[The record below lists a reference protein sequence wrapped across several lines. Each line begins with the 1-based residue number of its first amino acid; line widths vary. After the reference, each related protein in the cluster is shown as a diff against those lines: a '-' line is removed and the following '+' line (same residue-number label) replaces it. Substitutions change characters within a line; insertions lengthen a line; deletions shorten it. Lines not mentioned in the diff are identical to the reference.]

1 MARFREGTGTAL
13 GVVFG
18 SVTIF
23 TAFAWLLA
31 FLLWIALSIYAIVET
46 FGDGRASAIAVTLI
60 IVLLVTGLVT
70 LFAVGVGFVGKRL
83 TPQKKKMEEE
93 DWTPTESA
101 SAPSGTGSPPPA
113 AS

>member
-23 TAFAWLLA
+23 TAFAWTLA

-46 FGDGRASAIAVTLI
+46 FGDGVPSAMAVTLI
-60 IVLLVTGLVT
+60 IVLLVTGLVL
-70 LFAVGVGFVGKRL
+70 LFAIGVGFVGKRL
-83 TPQKKKMEEE
+83 TPQKREKE
-93 DWTPTESA
+93 DV
-101 SAPSGTGSPPPA
+101 GF
-113 AS
+113 

>member
-46 FGDGRASAIAVTLI
+46 FGDGRPSAIAVTLI

-83 TPQKKKMEEE
+83 TPQKREEE
-93 DWTPTESA
+93 EPWTPTESA

>member
-23 TAFAWLLA
+23 TAFAWMLA

-46 FGDGRASAIAVTLI
+46 FGDGRPSGLAVALI
-60 IVLLVTGLVT
+60 IILLVTGLVT

-83 TPQKKKMEEE
+83 TPQKKKEET
-93 DWTPTESA
+93 WTPTESA

>member
-1 MARFREGTGTAL
+1 MARYREGTGTAL
-13 GVVFG
+13 GVVIG
-18 SVTIF
+18 SMTVF
-23 TAFAWLLA
+23 TALAWMLA

-46 FGDGRASAIAVTLI
+46 FGDGRPSALAVTLI

-70 LFAVGVGFVGKRL
+70 LFAAGVGFVGKRL
-83 TPQKKKMEEE
+83 TPQKKKDEE
-93 DWTPTESA
+93 DRPTASA

>member
-18 SVTIF
+18 SLTIF

-31 FLLWIALSIYAIVET
+31 FLLWIALSIYAIAET
-46 FGDGRASAIAVTLI
+46 FGDGRPSALAVTLI

-70 LFAVGVGFVGKRL
+70 LFAVGVGFVGKHL
-83 TPQKKKMEEE
+83 TPQKKSEQE
-93 DWTPTESA
+93 DWTLTESA

>member
-23 TAFAWLLA
+23 TAFAWMLA

-46 FGDGRASAIAVTLI
+46 FGDGVPSAMAVTLI
-60 IVLLVTGLVT
+60 IMLLVTSLVM
-70 LFAVGVGFVGKRL
+70 LFAIGVGFVGKRL
-83 TPQKKKMEEE
+83 TPQKRSKE
-93 DWTPTESA
+93 DF
-101 SAPSGTGSPPPA
+101 
-113 AS
+113 

>member
-18 SVTIF
+18 SLTIF
-23 TAFAWLLA
+23 TAFAWMLA

-46 FGDGRASAIAVTLI
+46 FGDSVPSAMAVTLI
-60 IVLLVTGLVT
+60 IMLLVTSLVT

-83 TPQKKKMEEE
+83 TAQKRP
-93 DWTPTESA
+93 DDI
-101 SAPSGTGSPPPA
+101 
-113 AS
+113 

>member
-1 MARFREGTGTAL
+1 MARYREGTGTAL

-23 TAFAWLLA
+23 TAFAWMLA

-46 FGDGRASAIAVTLI
+46 FGDGQPSALAVTLI

-70 LFAVGVGFVGKRL
+70 LFAIGVGFVGKRL
-83 TPQKKKMEEE
+83 TPQKKTEEE
-93 DWTPTESA
+93 PWALTESA
-101 SAPSGTGSPPPA
+101 SAPSGTGSPPPG

>member
-1 MARFREGTGTAL
+1 MARYREGTGTAL
-13 GVVFG
+13 GVVIG
-18 SVTIF
+18 SITVF
-23 TAFAWLLA
+23 TAFAWMLA

-46 FGDGRASAIAVTLI
+46 FGDGRPSALAVTLI

-83 TPQKKKMEEE
+83 TPQKKKEE
-93 DWTPTESA
+93 DWPTASA

>member
-23 TAFAWLLA
+23 TAFAWMLA

-46 FGDGRASAIAVTLI
+46 FGDGVPSAMAVTLI
-60 IVLLVTGLVT
+60 IMLLVTSLVT
-70 LFAVGVGFVGKRL
+70 LFAVGVGFVGKHL
-83 TPQKKKMEEE
+83 TPEKRSKDEL
-93 DWTPTESA
+93 
-101 SAPSGTGSPPPA
+101 
-113 AS
+113 